1 MAKTREELIE
11 QYVADHMARA
21 EREFRADAELLYRT
35 CPVCGYGFMPGR
47 CDQVYC
53 SSRCSKR
60 MWDIRHG
67 RAKRD

>member
-47 CDQVYC
+47 
-53 SSRCSKR
+53 
-60 MWDIRHG
+60 HG